1 MVVVLMETVLGVVI
15 VVVLVTVGIFRK
27 EEQKEV
33 TRASPLTSVITFVTI
48 LQTIGGNVRSWR
60 SFATGLASL
69 RSARKANST
78 KIGVTKRIMK
88 CLFLQLQ

>member
-15 VVVLVTVGIFRK
+15 VVVLVTVGIFRN

-48 LQTIGGNVRSWR
+48 LQTIGGNARSW
-60 SFATGLASL
+60 SFATGPASL

-78 KIGVTKRIMK
+78 RRGVTKRIMN